1 MAIPN
6 DFDFTIV
13 LFLNK
18 FVGKSRLLDGS
29 VELISDTPLLNGGIL
44 FIAFLWL
51 IWFRDKR
58 EDSRIRLCTGAVAA
72 VLAGVLSRIL
82 QRLLPF
88 HVRPLYSAD
97 LKLTYPIGVES
108 PALSHWNSFPSDH
121 ASLGFALA
129 TLIWINDRRLGA
141 FAFFWAAITNSAR
154 IYLGYHYPTDILGGA
169 ALGIF
174 MIILFQRLPLPPVV
188 YRLLVWERCAPP
200 SFYAVAFIASYLA
213 GTLFGDVRIIAHLIV
228 QLLVFPH

>member
-1 MAIPN
+1 
-6 DFDFTIV
+6 
-13 LFLNK
+13 
-18 FVGKSRLLDGS
+18 
-29 VELISDTPLLNGGIL
+29 
-44 FIAFLWL
+44 
-51 IWFRDKR
+51 
-58 EDSRIRLCTGAVAA
+58 LCTGAVAA

-82 QRLLPF
+82 QGLLPF

-97 LKLTYPIGVES
+97 LRLTHPIGVES

-188 YRLLVWERCAPP
+188 YRLLVWERCGPP

-213 GTLFGDVRIIAHLIV
+213 GTLFSDVRIIAHLIV
-228 QLLVFPH
+228 QLVFRIEISASHRRQPCWR